1 MERERAKESER
12 SKGRWEKESEH
23 GKQVDAVVSGGLGNR
38 GGRRYH
44 WEVSSSRVG
53 VQRMLVIV
61 PLAWDMRQG
70 GEGGREGVAV
80 CSGTGDI

>member
-38 GGRRYH
+38 GTPLPLGGKQQQSWGAEDASNRTSRLGYEAGRR
-44 WEVSSSRVG
+44 
-53 VQRMLVIV
+53 
-61 PLAWDMRQG
+61 
-70 GEGGREGVAV
+70 GREGRGCGV
-80 CSGTGDI
+80 